1 MKNTL
6 YKLNNKHYKD
16 YTKEEIA
23 KWKKMIL
30 ELLSINPYEV
40 ENPAMLKRATK
51 LAFIFFVQ
59 KLYNY
64 SLKEL
69 VKILRLNEVWIKLT
83 KTSQDKKLHS
93 HFYWHAWY
101 ISLHLFKITREMIYA
116 KKTEQYC
123 NNALINY
130 KNDIYYKININNN
143 IIDLGQ
149 YIVKYNKDKKVVRKW
164 IKITIRKL
172 EDQIQIYQCISKS
185 CKTLEYL
192 IDTRL
197 QLVNILED
205 ISK

>member
-1 MKNTL
+1 
-6 YKLNNKHYKD
+6 
-16 YTKEEIA
+16 
-23 KWKKMIL
+23 
-30 ELLSINPYEV
+30 
-40 ENPAMLKRATK
+40 
-51 LAFIFFVQ
+51 
-59 KLYNY
+59 
-64 SLKEL
+64 
-69 VKILRLNEVWIKLT
+69 
-83 KTSQDKKLHS
+83 
-93 HFYWHAWY
+93 
-101 ISLHLFKITREMIYA
+101 MIYA